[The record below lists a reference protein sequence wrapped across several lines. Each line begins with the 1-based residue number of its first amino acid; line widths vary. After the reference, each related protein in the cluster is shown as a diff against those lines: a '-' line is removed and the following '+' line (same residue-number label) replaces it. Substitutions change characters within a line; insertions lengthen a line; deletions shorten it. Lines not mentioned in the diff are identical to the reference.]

1 MSLDVQIDGGPRVVV
16 SGELDMAT
24 SPELTSAI
32 ESLERT
38 EAQRVVLDLSGVT
51 FIDSTALSALCL
63 AKAKLNESTR
73 RARARPGVSAGRDGA
88 ADLRTPTGVHP
99 RDALTLS

>member
-38 EAQRVVLDLSGVT
+38 EAQRVVLDLSRVT

-63 AKAKLNESTR
+63 AKAKLNDR
-73 RARARPGVSAGRDGA
+73 RAVLVLGPVSRQVETV
-88 ADLRTPTGVHP
+88 LRICGLHREFIRETYS
-99 RDALTLS
+99 L

>member
-63 AKAKLNESTR
+63 AKAKLNDR
-73 RARARPGVSAGRDGA
+73 RAVLVLGPASRQVETV
-88 ADLRTPTGVHP
+88 LRICGLQREFLRETCSP
-99 RDALTLS
+99 